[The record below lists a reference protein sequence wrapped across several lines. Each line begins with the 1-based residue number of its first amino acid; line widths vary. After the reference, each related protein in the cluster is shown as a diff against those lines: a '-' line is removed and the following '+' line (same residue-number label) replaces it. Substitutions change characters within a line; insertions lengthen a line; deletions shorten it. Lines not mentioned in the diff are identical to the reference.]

1 MSTTFAEDFLYD
13 LHVEDAERTIE
24 FRAYED
30 ENNIMQTSTISL
42 IIDKRADRSSP
53 PQSQYDDDYEGDFYQ
68 PEFDDSYYG
77 YLIDSYQGKNYSMFL
92 EVFDI
97 IKHIISDPLYDNRV
111 IFNEWIQSP
120 CVVWTIPEKDHPEI
134 FNQLQLLFEEI
145 IEKGKE
151 KV

>member
-13 LHVEDAERTIE
+13 LQVEDAERTIE

-30 ENNIMQTSTISL
+30 ENDVMKTSTISL
-42 IIDKRADRSSP
+42 IIDKRDDRSSP
-53 PQSQYDDDYEGDFYQ
+53 PQPECDDYEGDFYE

-77 YLIDSYQGKNYSMFL
+77 YLINSYQGKNYPMFL

-97 IKHIISDPLYDNRV
+97 IKPIISDPLHENRM

-134 FNQLQLLFEEI
+134 FDEIILLFEKIVE
-145 IEKGKE
+145 KE
-151 KV
+151 KHKV

>member
-13 LHVEDAERTIE
+13 LQVEDAERTME

-30 ENNIMQTSTISL
+30 ENNIMKTSTISL
-42 IIDKRADRSSP
+42 NIDKRDDRSSP
-53 PQSQYDDDYEGDFYQ
+53 PQLQYDDYEGDLYE

-77 YLIDSYQGKNYSMFL
+77 YLIDSYHGKNYPMFL

-97 IKHIISDPLYDNRV
+97 IRPIISDRSYENRV

-120 CVVWTIPEKDHPEI
+120 CVVWTIPEKDHPEV
-134 FNQLQLLFEEI
+134 FNKLQLLFEKIVE
-145 IEKGKE
+145 KE
-151 KV
+151 KHKV